1 MKKKIVLKIIFICM
15 FIFALGFI
23 YYNSSKDFDTSNQ
36 ISYKVLGKVQGII
49 TKVYGKN
56 IESYKLNLLLRKF
69 AHAFEFFILAM
80 ISVIV
85 FKNLK
90 INSIN
95 SIIYSLFI
103 VLLWAVFDEYHQ
115 IGVPG
120 RNSRVTD
127 VIIDFCGGTI
137 GVMLVSIAY
146 SIKNMVKVLL
156 SRKK

>member
-1 MKKKIVLKIIFICM
+1 MKKKIVLKIIFIGM
-15 FIFALGFI
+15 FIFVLGFI

-49 TKVYGKN
+49 TKIYGQE

-127 VIIDFCGGTI
+127 VIIDFCGGTM
-137 GVMLVSIAY
+137 GVMLVSIVY

>member
-1 MKKKIVLKIIFICM
+1 MKKKIVLRIIFICM
-15 FIFALGFI
+15 FIFVLGFI

-36 ISYKVLGKVQGII
+36 ISYKVLDKVQGII
-49 TKVYGKN
+49 TKIYGED

-80 ISVIV
+80 VAIIV
-85 FKNLK
+85 FKSLR
-90 INSIN
+90 ISSIN

-137 GVMLVSIAY
+137 GAMLVSVVY
-146 SIKNMVKVLL
+146 SIKNMVKILL